1 MAVLGISLAGAG
13 IGYGLSSAGL
23 IAGSYFGLS
32 ATSIG
37 WTVGSLIGNALFAPL
52 FFDMDPRRFA
62 RRMTW
67 RQLTITESPEIQ
79 PADVAVGYRVQLGK
93 EQWLIYRSLAQ
104 QANRTLLGHNLST
117 EMLVARF
124 DPTGEVEALVE
135 IE

>member
-1 MAVLGISLAGAG
+1 MARGRLDWNHANYAD
-13 IGYGLSSAGL
+13 GLELKFS
-23 IAGSYFGLS
+23 
-32 ATSIG
+32 
-37 WTVGSLIGNALFAPL
+37 VKGNALFAPL
-52 FFDMDPRRFA
+52 FFDLDPRRFA
-62 RRMTW
+62 RRLTW
-67 RQLTITESPEIQ
+67 RQLTVAESLEIQ

-104 QANRTLLGHNLST
+104 TANRTLLGHNLST